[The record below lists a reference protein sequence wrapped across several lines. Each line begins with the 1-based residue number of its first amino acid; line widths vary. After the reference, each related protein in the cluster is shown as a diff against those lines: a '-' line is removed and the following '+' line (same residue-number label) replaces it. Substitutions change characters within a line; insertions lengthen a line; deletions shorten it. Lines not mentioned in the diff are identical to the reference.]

1 MELKKAKIPTM
12 YFIGVSTGDSS
23 SKNIFPRWAETLGI
37 LPCELVGIDLKIHDD
52 PRNYREVVNFIK
64 EDPLSL
70 GALVTTHKMDLM
82 EACRNEFDMIDA
94 VASELGEVSSI
105 YKRDGKLCARATD
118 PECGGLALKNFL
130 TSGYFNETDSELLIL
145 GAGGSS
151 LALVWYFLKGEGRKY
166 SPSKIHVIN
175 RSQGRL
181 DHLVKLAEGWGSDGK
196 VVSYH
201 ASDLSIA
208 DQIINELKP
217 GSLVVN
223 ATGLG
228 KDIPGSPITNSAL
241 FPEKGIAWDF
251 NYRGDLKFL
260 TQARSQKQTRKIT
273 LVDGWDY
280 FVIGWSQVIADIF
293 NIEIPTSGVLYELL
307 SNQAKKYR

>member
-52 PRNYREVVNFIK
+52 PMNYREVVNFIK

-82 EACRNEFDMIDA
+82 AACRNEFDVIDS

-118 PECGGLALKNFL
+118 PECGGLALQNFL
-130 TSGYFNETDSELLIL
+130 TLNYFNDTDSELLIL

-151 LALVWYFLKGEGRKY
+151 LALVWYFLEGEGKK
-166 SPSKIHVIN
+166 SPPSKIHVIN
-175 RSQGRL
+175 RSQARL
-181 DHLVKLAEGWGSDGK
+181 DHLINLAEGWGSGEQ

-201 ASDLSIA
+201 ASDPSIA
-208 DQIINELKP
+208 DQILNELKP

-251 NYRGDLKFL
+251 NYRGNLKFL
-260 TQARSQKQTRKIT
+260 TQARLQKQTRKIT

-307 SNQAKKYR
+307 SNQAKEYR

>member
-37 LPCELVGIDLKIHDD
+37 WPCELVGIDLKIHDD

-82 EACRNEFDMIDA
+82 EACRNEFDIIDS

-151 LALVWYFLKGEGRKY
+151 LALVWYFLKGEGRK
-166 SPSKIHVIN
+166 SPPSKVHVIN

-181 DHLVKLAEGWGSDGK
+181 DHLVKLAEGWGGNGL
-196 VVSYH
+196 VVSHH
-201 ASDLSIA
+201 ASEPSIA
-208 DQIINELKP
+208 DQILNGLKS

-228 KDIPGSPITNSAL
+228 KDIPGSPITDSAT

-251 NYRGDLKFL
+251 NYRGNLIFL
-260 TQARSQKQTRKIT
+260 SQARSQKQSQNIT
-273 LVDGWDY
+273 VIDGWDY

-293 NIEIPTSGVLYELL
+293 NIEIPTSGTLYEVL
-307 SNQAKKYR
+307 SKQAKEYR

>member
-52 PRNYREVVNFIK
+52 PMNYREVVNFIK

-82 EACRNEFDMIDA
+82 AACRNEFDVIDS

-118 PECGGLALKNFL
+118 PECGGLALQNFL
-130 TSGYFNETDSELLIL
+130 TLNYFNDTDSELLIL

-151 LALVWYFLKGEGRKY
+151 LALVWYFLEGEGKKFP
-166 SPSKIHVIN
+166 PSKIHVIN
-175 RSQGRL
+175 RSQARL
-181 DHLVKLAEGWGSDGK
+181 DHLINLAEGWGSGEQ

-201 ASDLSIA
+201 ASDPSIA
-208 DQIINELKP
+208 DQILNELKL

-251 NYRGDLKFL
+251 NYRGNLKFL

>member
-1 MELKKAKIPTM
+1 M
-12 YFIGVSTGDSS
+12 
-23 SKNIFPRWAETLGI
+23 
-37 LPCELVGIDLKIHDD
+37 
-52 PRNYREVVNFIK
+52 
-64 EDPLSL
+64 
-70 GALVTTHKMDLM
+70 
-82 EACRNEFDMIDA
+82 
-94 VASELGEVSSI
+94 
-105 YKRDGKLCARATD
+105 
-118 PECGGLALKNFL
+118 
-130 TSGYFNETDSELLIL
+130 
-145 GAGGSS
+145 
-151 LALVWYFLKGEGRKY
+151 
-166 SPSKIHVIN
+166 
-175 RSQGRL
+175 
-181 DHLVKLAEGWGSDGK
+181 AEGWGSGEQ

-201 ASDLSIA
+201 ASDPSIA
-208 DQIINELKP
+208 DQILNELKP

-293 NIEIPTSGVLYELL
+293 NIEIPTSGILYEAL
-307 SNQAKKYR
+307 SKQAKKNR

>member
-52 PRNYREVVNFIK
+52 PVNYRKVVNFIK

-82 EACRNEFDMIDA
+82 AACRNEFDVIDS

-118 PECGGLALKNFL
+118 PECGGLALQNFL
-130 TSGYFNETDSELLIL
+130 ALNHFNDTDSELLIL

-151 LALVWYFLKGEGRKY
+151 LALVWYFLEGEGRKCA
-166 SPSKIHVIN
+166 PSKIHVIN
-175 RSQGRL
+175 RSQARL
-181 DHLVKLAEGWGSDGK
+181 DHLINLAEGWGSGEQ

-201 ASDLSIA
+201 ASDPSIA
-208 DQIINELKP
+208 DQILNELKP

-251 NYRGDLKFL
+251 NYRGNLKFL